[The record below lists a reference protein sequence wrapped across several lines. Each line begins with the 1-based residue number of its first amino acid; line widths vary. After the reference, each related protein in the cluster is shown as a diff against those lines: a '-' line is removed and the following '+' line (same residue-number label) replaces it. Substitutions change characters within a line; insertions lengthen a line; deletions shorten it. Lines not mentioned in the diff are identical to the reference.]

1 MHKKENRQKI
11 NKSDKYRVLVTE
23 TLPYETPLI
32 FSNDGFYKIA
42 KNSDTLDVVTRFIFE
57 RLARGVGRKKYTVP
71 YKYKVRKSAVDYRQ
85 LALLH
90 PISQMEMKYF
100 YENYDKLIC
109 HFCSRSDFSV
119 RAPQAIASTF
129 FYKNSWENINK
140 YKKAGVSE
148 AGSDKLTKHSSSY
161 YTYKGYDRLYKFF
174 GSTDFLRL
182 EKEFE
187 ILLTLDVSKCFD
199 SIYTHSIAWATKE
212 KQYVKANLAISSTF
226 GQVFDSLMQQ
236 SNHSETNGIV
246 IGPEISRIFAE
257 IIFQDVDCKVKE
269 RLAENDIG
277 FVKGGHYDIRRYVDD
292 VFIFARD
299 GIAAKR
305 IYSLYGEQLAHYNL
319 HTNAAKSITYH
330 RPFFTSK
337 SRVIREVNHHVNDFI
352 KKFLYSENEN
362 SVLKPTEVF
371 RKDRLVRSFVDAIKA
386 ICLENAVGYD
396 DVSSYLISA
405 FFERTKRLVNIDE
418 KDVNENGLDNYRD
431 AVQVLLELMLFFY
444 SVSSSVSAS
453 YKLCAS
459 LIILSRFAE
468 KRLQVFEHTI
478 KQKIFELSVDLLSEG
493 RAKSNADVRNFLF
506 LEVLNVVLA
515 ISDLGEDYILE
526 EKTVRDL
533 LTGKPGYFQLTA
545 CLYYIK
551 DRKQFF
557 DVKKDIL
564 AEIELR
570 FKSLAEVQVD
580 TEQAC
585 LLLDMLVCP
594 YVDKS
599 RRKKWLKRLYTSAG
613 QVVPDSSD
621 LDLFLVNEKQ
631 NYWFINWYEVDLLNA
646 LERKELRQVY

>member
-1 MHKKENRQKI
+1 MRKKENRQKI

-32 FSNDGFYKIA
+32 FSNDGFYNIA
-42 KNSDTLDVVTRFIFE
+42 KRINALDSITNFIFE
-57 RLARGVGRKKYTVP
+57 RLVKGVGRKKFTVP
-71 YKYKVRKSAVDYRQ
+71 FKYRVRKTAVDFRQ

-90 PISQMEMKYF
+90 PISQLEMKFF
-100 YENYDKLIC
+100 YEKYDKLIC
-109 HFCSRSDFSV
+109 HFCSRSEFSV
-119 RAPQAIASTF
+119 RAPHAVASTF
-129 FYKNSWENINK
+129 FYKNSWENVHK
-140 YKKAGVSE
+140 YKKTSVSSVD
-148 AGSDKLTKHSSSY
+148 SDKLTRHSSSY

-174 GSTDFLRL
+174 GSTEFLKL

-187 ILLTLDVSKCFD
+187 VLLTLDVSKCFD

-212 KQYVKANLAISSTF
+212 KQYVKANLGVSSTF

-269 RLAENDIG
+269 RLTEADVNFSNG
-277 FVKGGHYDIRRYVDD
+277 VHYEIRRYVDD
-292 VFIFARD
+292 VFIFARS
-299 GIAAKR
+299 GTAAKR
-305 IYSLYGEQLAHYNL
+305 IYSLYSEQLSNYNL
-319 HTNAAKSITYH
+319 HTNAAKSIEYS

-337 SRVIREVNHHVNDFI
+337 SRVIREVNHNVNEFI
-352 KKFLYSENEN
+352 KKFLHSENEN
-362 SVLKPTEVF
+362 SILKPTEVY

-386 ICLENAVGYD
+386 ICLENLVGYD

-405 FFERTKRLVNIDE
+405 FFERTKRLVNIEE
-418 KDVNENGLDNYRD
+418 KDIAENGLDNYRD
-431 AVQVLLELMLFFY
+431 AVQVLLELMFFFY
-444 SVSSSVSAS
+444 SVSPSVSAS

-459 LIILSRFAE
+459 LIILSRFSE
-468 KRLQVFEHTI
+468 KYLGVFENTI
-478 KQKIFELSVDLLSEG
+478 KQKIFELAVDLLSEG
-493 RAKSNADVRNFLF
+493 RSKSSADVRNFLF

-515 ISDLGEDYILE
+515 ISDLGDDYILD
-526 EKTVRDL
+526 EKTMRDL
-533 LTGKPGYFQLTA
+533 LTEKPGYFQLTA

-551 DRKQFF
+551 DRKNFLNI
-557 DVKKDIL
+557 KKDIVS
-564 AEIELR
+564 EIERR
-570 FKSLAEVQVD
+570 FRSLSDVQLD

-594 YVDKS
+594 YVEKS
-599 RRKKWLKRLYTSAG
+599 RRQKWLKRLYTASG
-613 QVVPDSSD
+613 TPVPTTADME
-621 LDLFLVNEKQ
+621 LFLTNLNK